1 MQRKRLEQTAPIQ
14 PTHKKEYTVTA
25 QTAGD
30 VLLLDVF
37 KDGSWH
43 GRQAIHTQ
51 TGEYAQYSPQDKKW
65 YFRMFGNLLGLDMVV
80 TGLFF
85 TQDA

>member
-1 MQRKRLEQTAPIQ
+1 MQCKKLEQIIPIQ
-14 PTHKKEYTVTA
+14 PIQKRKYAVTA

-51 TGEYAQYSPQDKKW
+51 TGEYAQYSPL
-65 YFRMFGNLLGLDMVV
+65 RPLGAGAAASGYEDLCVALDIIPRYYHV
-80 TGLFF
+80 
-85 TQDA
+85 